1 MAKSDRHFWIPLN
14 QRDQSSQVSRRENL
28 RPKHYQRRR
37 RDQGAQTRRRNL
49 RCELLESRRVL
60 AGPGPDVLSIVRAD
74 ANPTNEAQ
82 VAFDVTFDESVTG
95 VDATDFAIAA
105 SGPTGGT
112 VSGVS
117 GSGSNYQIVVS
128 TGFGDGSVRL
138 DLIDNDSIVNGQ
150 NKPLGG
156 NGINGN
162 QDGSLTTGE
171 SYTIDKTIPT
181 TSGATLVGTPSA
193 LDAGVDF
200 NITFSESVGTIDAS
214 DFVLAGTASATA
226 SIQSVSG
233 SNSSYVI
240 SVNTGSGQGDLRV
253 DFIDDDT
260 IVDVAGNAIDGVG
273 NQTITGQSHSVD
285 HVAPTIVSF
294 VGDPTSPTN
303 ASLVDYTVTFDE
315 PVVNVGLSDFALT
328 SSGVTGAMLSNISGS
343 GMTYVL
349 SVNTG
354 TGDGSVELTVSPT
367 ATIDDLAGNPMAV
380 SNTTSG
386 VTVVDKTRPTVSSL
400 TVSPSV
406 TNAATAVY
414 NVTFSE
420 PVTGF
425 DAGDVTLSA
434 NGLTGVSITQVTGT
448 GAVYQVEISTGTG
461 DGTIGMTIES
471 DQGIF
476 DLAGNERVTG
486 AGIGPLT
493 VDKTAPTVIS
503 VTPVDVGPVNSSTV
517 YFDVLFSE
525 FTNSY
530 TSADFTIVSSGLS
543 GTSIAWAAYQS
554 TNVRRV
560 AVNTGTGS
568 GTLSIDVNTGQGVQ
582 DAAGNLLASGLTGNP
597 AVTMDRDV
605 PSIVSMSRLDPTQS
619 NLSTVQYAVTFD
631 EPVMN
636 VDSADFDLLATG
648 GLSGH
653 SITGVSGSSTYY
665 TIDVATGAG
674 DGTLQ
679 LEVAPTASIDDLAGN
694 SLNTSV
700 PNAAIYLIDK
710 TAPTI
715 VSVDRVHPT
724 TTTGNSIQYQVNY
737 SEPVLNVDASDFTVI
752 TSPASSPPPPISSV
766 DLVGNIATVTVDVSS
781 YEGAVYMYA
790 SSNDLIDVAGNT
802 MATDVV
808 SSQQFY
814 VDRTPPTVSSVVLE
828 QSVANSLTNVSFLV
842 TISEVS
848 NGFNSSDVAID
859 QVGFPS
865 ATVSSIENIDFIQ
878 RRVNISTGPGQG
890 TLSIDILANQ
900 TIRDLANQYIAVD
913 STNHPAYSIDNLAP
927 QVQSITIAGADP
939 ITSATFSFDVVFSEP
954 VTGVTSSAFAVSAT
968 GAVVPQIDSV
978 TGSGNTY
985 TVTVTNTG
993 DTGTVQL
1000 SLIDDDSIEDALLN
1014 PLGGIG
1020 NNNGDFTSPSY
1031 GVGTT
1036 GRIAGRVIED
1046 LDRDGFADAGE
1057 TGVVGVNVYVDTND
1071 NAQWDVGEPQAVTIA
1086 DDTATTGVDESG
1098 NYLILNVDP
1107 GSNHAVRVVPPV
1119 GWQAT
1124 NPATRT
1130 AGTGQLTQVQLLRD
1144 NINGDN
1150 ALEEV
1155 AGVTESPDG
1164 EFVYFA
1170 AYTDNAITAY
1180 ARNSTTGQLTRIQ
1193 TILDGSGGV
1202 DGLVGA
1208 QSIAI
1213 SPDGAHLYVVSAI
1226 DDALVMFSRDQTTG
1240 LLTYLGNLKQGVGG
1254 VDGLNEATAI
1264 RESADGK
1271 NLYVAAVTSGSL
1283 AVFNRDPAT
1292 GLVTFAQKLTGSTGG
1307 SFSVDLSPDQ
1317 RHVYLTS
1324 GNSSALHVYD
1334 RDLVT
1339 GLLTL
1344 TQSVSRST
1352 PGYSSLYQP
1361 WGVSV
1366 SPDGQNIYVA
1376 ARLSQGVVVLNRDS
1390 VTGHVLFN
1398 QFVPDPYTT
1407 SNPDPV
1413 SVLASPDGHHVAVT
1427 YQTAGGLAIYARD
1440 QTTGALTLVESY
1452 KNNVGGFDHLFGAWD
1467 VEFSND
1473 GQSLYAVAAYD
1484 DAVYAFSRDVGDWV
1498 PTSVS
1503 TSVSVGVTT
1512 TLDAFGISNLVPMVD
1527 SIAYSGTG
1535 IVTGSTVDFDI
1546 TFSEPVSGV
1555 DAPDF
1560 LFVGT
1565 YSGATVAGVTGSG
1578 DSYTLTLNLANGSQ
1592 GTLSPR
1598 VSFSGGIVDNEGTP
1612 LGGDG
1617 STVFDTVDVDRLAPT
1632 LLSSSKLNTDPTNRT
1647 SLSYQLVFSEPV
1659 TGLDLSDFSIA
1670 ASGVTS
1676 GTVASVSGSGDT
1688 YTVSI
1693 SHTGGEGT
1701 IGLVFADDDSIVDN
1715 AGFPLDGVGTATHP
1729 LATYNVQL
1737 GTIQGTIF
1745 SDLDSDG
1752 VLDAGETGAG
1762 GMTVYID
1769 SNING
1774 VFDTGELTAV
1784 TDAGTGFYEFMGL
1797 VDGSYTLR
1805 LQAQTPYV
1813 QTLPVADG
1821 PQLVTVAVANGIA
1834 LANFGTH
1841 EVLPGNIAGNVWNDV
1856 NNNGELDAGE
1866 SGLAGV
1872 TLYVDLNLNGAFD
1885 SATEP
1890 SVVSQT
1896 DDGDTASIDETGD
1909 YLFTGLAP
1917 GDYEIRIVEPQYSL
1931 SAPGNSWNA
1940 NESIA
1945 ISDSLNLA
1953 ADNKSI
1959 TKSPDGKFA
1968 VVFDHLENNVIVYEL
1983 PVSGVG
1989 PITQV
1994 QVLTNQFSDTT
2005 NKSGDLGFTPDG
2017 AFLYVLE
2024 HQTRKVN
2031 GYSQDPTTGLL
2042 AFVSSTTLP
2051 LGYNYSLQVS
2061 PDGSHLYVGGI
2072 NGISRFSV
2080 NSNGTLSSA
2089 STTSIGARFS
2099 DLVFSDD
2106 GTRLYAVDSGNVVI
2120 RVFSRNTSTG
2130 SISQI
2135 QTVNAP
2141 TGLSFSG
2148 NFSAE
2153 LSDNGDD
2160 FYIVSWGQHTI
2171 FHYRTQADGTLQF
2184 ADHVTI
2190 GDTIDRTYPLDMT
2203 ISEDGT
2209 RVYAA
2214 LSLSGAIM
2222 VLERDLVTGTLT
2234 PGATIGTP
2242 DPAGLGI
2249 NESSSSMIINVGPTS
2264 VLRVNSREKSLQFG
2278 VLGNTDW
2285 MDVTVTENQTT
2296 TLGVAVDTAPPTVNA
2311 IATTQTYIS
2320 GTDTANFV
2328 VQFSEPVTGV
2338 DVTDFTLAVAGV
2350 AGASVTSVTDQG
2362 TGMLFDVVV
2371 TSGTGDGTLQ
2381 LLLVDDDSIIDAGS
2395 NPLAGTGTGNGDAVS
2410 AILPVERIVNRTISG
2425 TVFNDLDSDGIRDTG
2440 EDGADGS
2447 QIYIDLNGNGELDT
2461 ISEPYDWYVSGGSFT
2476 FDNLTPGTYTL
2487 RVTDRLYFVE
2497 SAFSTTTVEL
2507 GFYDNPLVVD
2517 VPATENQSAFVGV
2530 VFEDLNGNGIRDAG
2544 EPGISGE
2551 TVYWDD
2557 NNNGLFET
2565 ADTLVVTAADD
2576 PGTPED
2582 EAGTYSLSPLWYRQY
2597 VIRVDRGL
2605 EWLATSA
2612 ESAIATITHHTQ
2624 TVPADFGLQANLTSI
2639 SGVVFDDVDA
2649 DGVQG
2654 TGENPVSGWTVFL
2667 DADNDGVLDTGET
2680 SHTTDATGAYLF
2692 DQLSLGN
2699 HYVRIVPQ
2707 AGFVSAS
2714 PVSTLVTIAT
2724 SIDSPTVDFATH
2736 VNATTI
2742 SGSMFDDSN
2751 ANGVAD
2757 TGEGPLVGATVY
2769 LDANDNG
2776 RLDTGESTTTT
2787 DAAGLYTFTDV
2798 QPGDVVVRML
2808 PPVGF
2813 KQSVPSVPTDR
2824 LFVWHGSNKLREI
2837 DPADGSTI
2845 ADYWQSSYATTAITA
2860 TGLAFDGTSLWVLDT
2875 GQKKIFQI
2883 DPDAITIESQIDIS
2897 SLGPSTYS
2905 IAWNGLAT
2913 IGSTIYLS
2921 GAGGEIGMA
2930 DAISG
2935 SLIGTSSVFTTN
2947 SGSPLLSGVNET
2959 AGLGVSADGQS
2970 LVVSTDNDSLLTFD
2984 PSTLLISDSDSTGT
2998 NTQSSGVGSVGGTT
3012 YVSRYNSTSLLTF
3025 DSAGTLTGTLP
3036 IGCQPV
3042 AVAGGVYQELAARL
3056 TVGLDQQITG
3066 VQFGASQFAGTI
3078 SGVQFIDTNN
3088 NGVQDPG
3095 ELPAVGVTVFA
3106 DINDNGGRDGSEPFD
3121 VSAADGSYSIAGVPL
3136 GSVVVRSTSDSY
3148 RPSDAYPA
3156 QDLLF
3161 GLRNQSGSIRI
3172 DQLDPSNGSITNS
3185 LFTVVPYSNG
3195 AVSLASDGERLILID
3210 GGIDM
3215 LYQVGL
3221 DGSIV
3226 SSRHL
3231 GEPYIESSSG
3241 QTAYTSVQDYG
3252 AAVVGG
3258 TIYTVREEFGGLT
3271 LYSYDPQSDQFAKI
3285 RPVTFDWGL
3294 TSMPSAYL
3302 PSEPSATFGTGVS
3315 ADGQR
3320 ILVATDDD
3328 RVIEIDPRT
3337 GIATFDPQ
3345 SSSSSGSDYS
3355 IDSLGG
3361 ETFIAYGG
3369 RIEVVDNSG
3378 VTLRNMTGIPTY
3390 LGLAGGTLRDNG
3402 QSVLVSAG
3410 QTATVDHGLIV
3421 TAASIS
3427 GYVIADVDENGAADS
3442 GDSVVAG
3449 ATVFLDLDR
3458 NGILDAGEP
3467 STTTNANG
3475 AYVLSNI
3482 VPGEYSVRVLTSV
3495 GTPNAGSSGRA
3506 FTADRVRLF
3515 QAIRG
3520 TDDVVVIQEIDPI
3533 TGQQLNQFDAP
3544 LSSATSIGL
3553 AAKGDR
3559 VYYSRSGAIDVLDA
3573 ADGTILETIAISNG
3587 TKDGMAI
3594 IGDRGYVQDYNS
3606 NTIEVVDLTTRR
3618 IVGKLDIGI
3627 ANESGSNS
3635 IPIAYSLA
3643 EAPDGVNLALVA
3655 QSGGDVFIVDP
3666 DTGVILET
3674 LNGIFA
3680 GLGSA
3685 SAGGE
3690 FFERG
3695 WVSSDVQTTIT
3706 ARDSL
3711 GLVRRQI
3718 PLSYQGYVF
3727 GLGATSVPATDH
3739 IVTVFAE
3746 QSLTGTDFGLVPEN
3760 ATVTG
3765 TQFVDANG
3773 NDIQDTGEAGL
3784 AGVTVYA
3791 DLNGNGVIDAGEP
3804 STISAANGTYS
3815 LTDVPRGSQWI
3826 RTVATGYESTA
3837 TLGTSDRLF
3846 GTTRVGDASSPTQY
3860 YMQIRELDPVAGF
3873 AISYTKTSIPV
3884 LTAYAS
3890 ALVND
3895 RLIVV
3900 DNSQDKIFQVALDGT
3915 LIGETPLPNS
3925 GSQFAYAQG
3934 PAVIDGTVYIVMSG
3948 GGGTQ
3953 RIERYDLETNQL
3965 YGSMPISAYVSHSQ
3979 SVEALPQ
3986 LSEAV
3991 AESPDGKSI
4000 VLFSHTDDRAFIVDP
4015 LTARVTEVVSLV
4027 DSYGGVWAAA
4037 TVNGELYI
4045 RGSGSNSNLR
4055 IYDANYTLVRSASN
4069 PGTGGMAGV
4078 TENQTGVV
4086 VDASGSVAGMNM
4098 GQRAIHTDVSGIVS
4112 YDTNVNG
4119 LVDPGEE
4126 TVGATVYLDANRNG
4140 VLDAG
4145 EVTTTTLADGSYR
4158 FTQLAPGDYSVAVDH
4173 PTTDRVVTSATET
4186 ALFSLEVSGG
4196 VSTIRK
4202 HDSVTGQVLR
4212 QFPAPGTSNQNAG
4225 LAVDDYG
4232 LYYSAFDGVWILD
4245 DDTGAVKD
4253 FFDLADSSYEGL
4265 AAVAGRLFVLQSD
4278 SDSILSIDPRT
4289 GVILDTF
4296 DINAINNTSYDLAGN
4311 LGESTDGENL
4321 ILRMPSG
4328 GGLVINPDTGV
4339 IEDWYAY
4346 NYGAW
4351 AIAGADGELY
4361 RPYGGTSIRV
4371 EAEPEQQIRL
4381 VPVGYEPR
4389 AIAAAVI
4396 PAAAYDLLAVEETN
4410 FSARDFQRAPADQF
4424 PPTIISGTVWSD
4436 VDRDGTRDPSEP
4448 GIPGVTVYVDLN
4460 HNGILDAGDLTEITI
4475 ADDTATAG
4483 IDEAGTYAFAGLS
4496 PGHYDVRQELLP
4508 SSIGTSPYDPV
4519 LAYDARYDTDASIS
4533 ANFAPHPLDDLRV
4546 SETGRYVAY
4555 STTRQ
4560 MIPSDT
4566 NTTRDV
4572 YLLDRVTDQHELI
4585 SINTAGV
4592 AANNNSLEP
4601 DVSSDGRY
4609 VVFRTWATNLDA
4621 GDTDNFLDVY
4631 VRDRVLGTTTLLTK
4645 GGNGG
4650 PGNGNSRDAII
4661 TPDGRFVVLTS
4672 WGDQL
4677 VAGDNNGWADTF
4689 LFDLQSNSVT
4699 RVSTTDSGMQL
4710 TDGSS
4715 WGADI
4720 TPDGQYVVFESVSS
4734 QLAGGLTTANDTN
4747 GVSDLFVKNMTTG
4760 QVEVVSASATGT
4772 LGNSVSS
4779 KRSISDDGRWVA
4791 FESSSSNLTSDP
4803 HAGPGEAFY
4812 VYLKDMQT
4820 GEIKRISNSS
4830 ATGSY
4835 DGDSRRPEISG
4846 DGRFVV
4852 FESDG
4857 QLVGADTNSRVDI
4870 YLYDRVTDHLILVSR
4885 GDNGVQSRD
4894 ASNNAVISADGST
4907 IAFTTISSNILGANN
4922 VGGIVTVDVD
4932 RLLGTHQVQI
4942 SSIAPSIGNDFGQV
4956 AVTSSFAGTLWQD
4969 DNGDGF
4975 IDAGEPRLPG
4985 RTVFIDTNEDGI
4997 FDAGEPSQVTLADD
5011 PTTPTINEA
5020 GTYEF
5025 AGLADGQYTVLQIL
5039 PSDWTQTSPL
5049 QSAGL
5054 DLLADTEYING
5065 VNNTTQPIYDS
5076 ASSDDGR
5083 FIAFSTNKSM
5093 MPIDTNS
5100 GSDMYVLDRDTGLL
5114 ELVSQSSSGVLANN
5128 VNRNVSISGDGR
5140 YVAFRSFASNL
5151 SAADNNGTWDIY
5163 VRDRLLGTTTLVS
5176 AHDPG
5181 QGAGLQVGNSYSYNP
5196 QISQDGSVITF
5207 WSNSNNLVA
5216 GDVNGQFDVFLKDLQ
5231 TGTIEIISVDSSGNQ
5246 ATGGS
5251 SHASLPSKNGQL
5263 VGFWSNAS
5271 NLVPGDTNN
5280 VRDVFLRDRQT
5291 GVTQRVSVSATGE
5304 QANGASNH
5312 FSMSDDG
5319 RYFAFMSSATNLT
5332 DDVGLTG
5339 NKQIFLKDRLTGAVT
5354 LVSRGDGTLPDG
5366 ASLYPSISGGGRWI
5380 SYQSSATNI
5389 VPGDINGADDVFLYD
5404 TTTGTTTMLSQT
5416 DAGVASNGP
5425 SDWPR
5430 MSRDGS
5436 TITFNSASTDLVDQ
5450 PPSNGGLY
5458 AYSTPTTNPG
5468 RLEIDLGI
5476 EQTLVGQDFGSQVMV
5491 DRSDAPLTFGTPT
5504 HSLGSEVRLGSE
5516 ASFDLVA
5523 GQPSPDNDGVVTTSG
5538 IVTGFDATFDVTSST
5553 AGTLAVW
5560 IDFNNDGDFD
5570 PEERSQFSIGA
5581 TEQVTTD
5588 SITIAIPASAISG
5601 NQWVR
5606 FRFSTDAASVQS
5618 STGPAPDGEVEDYL
5632 LSIDAPAVASA
5643 IDLSASSI
5651 NENTDTSA
5659 ADLVFAQ
5666 LSAVDQDPG
5675 DSHSFQLVAGTGDT
5689 DNSRFVIV
5697 GNELKLRQGE
5707 VIDYENQPTYAVRVR
5722 ATDSVGLD
5730 FEQEIMLDVNNLVE
5744 VSKSDV
5750 TINDGS
5756 SQRSR
5761 VDSVTIEFDTDVIL
5775 QDGAITIHKRGE
5787 EGGLAGTVISPVV
5800 GVASSTFTLSFAGAF
5815 TEFGSLADGN
5825 YELRV
5830 DGTKIVSVGGFGLD
5844 TDGDGITADSFVFG
5858 DEASDKFFR
5867 YFGDIDGNR
5876 GVGISDFLA
5885 FRQSYG
5891 KLASDIDYNI
5901 AFDVEQNG
5909 GVGIGDFLAFRQ
5921 RYGSTSSFQ

>member
-1 MAKSDRHFWIPLN
+1 M
-14 QRDQSSQVSRRENL
+14 
-28 RPKHYQRRR
+28 
-37 RDQGAQTRRRNL
+37 
-49 RCELLESRRVL
+49 ESRRVL
-60 AGPGPDVLSIVRAD
+60 AGPGPDALSIVRAD
-74 ANPTNEAQ
+74 ANPTNDAQ
-82 VAFDVTFDESVTG
+82 VAFDVTFDESVSG

-105 SGPTGGT
+105 SGPTGAT

-117 GSGSNYQIVVS
+117 GSGSTYQIVVS
-128 TGFGDGSVRL
+128 TGSGDGSVRL

-150 NKPLGG
+150 NKSLGG
-156 NGINGN
+156 NGTTGN
-162 QDGSLTTGE
+162 QDGSFTTGE
-171 SYTIDKTIPT
+171 SYTIDKTVPT

-193 LDAGVDF
+193 LDAVVDF

-328 SSGVTGAMLSNISGS
+328 ASGVTGAMLSNISGS
-343 GMTYVL
+343 GMSYVL

-354 TGDGSVELTVSPT
+354 TGDGSVELAVSPT
-367 ATIDDLAGNPMAV
+367 ATIDDTAGNPMAA
-380 SNTTSG
+380 SSATSG
-386 VTVVDKTRPTVSSL
+386 VTVIDRTRPTVSSI
-400 TVSPSV
+400 TVTPSI
-406 TNAATAVY
+406 TNAATAVFD
-414 NVTFSE
+414 VLFTE
-420 PVTGF
+420 AVVGF
-425 DAGDVTLSA
+425 DAGDLTLSTA
-434 NGLTGVSITQVTGT
+434 GLSDVLITQVTGA
-448 GAVYQVEISTGTG
+448 GASYQVEISTGTG

-486 AGIGPLT
+486 AGFGPLT
-493 VDKTAPTVIS
+493 VDKTAPTVTS
-503 VTPVDVGPVNSSTV
+503 VTPVDSDPVNSSTV

-525 FTNSY
+525 STNSY
-530 TSADFTIVSSGLS
+530 TSADFSIVSSGLT
-543 GTSIAWAAYQS
+543 GTSIAWVAYQS

-568 GTLSIDVNTGQGVQ
+568 GTVSIDVNSGQGVQ

-597 AVTMDRDV
+597 AVTIDREM

-619 NLSTVQYAVTFD
+619 NLATVQYAVTFD

-636 VDSADFDLLATG
+636 VDSADFELLATG

-653 SITGVSGSSTYY
+653 SITGISGTSTDY
-665 TIDVATGAG
+665 TIDVATGTG

-679 LEVAPTASIDDLAGN
+679 LEVSPTASIDDLAGN
-694 SLNTSV
+694 SLNTSAA
-700 PNAAIYLIDK
+700 NAEIYLIDK

-724 TTTGNSIQYQVNY
+724 VTTGDSIQYQVTY
-737 SEPVLNVDASDFTVI
+737 SEPVLNIDASDFTVF
-752 TSPASSPPPPISSV
+752 TSPASSPPPPISS
-766 DLVGNIATVTVDVSS
+766 LVVTGNMATITVDVSS
-781 YEGAVYMYA
+781 YEGGVYMYA
-790 SSNDLIDVAGNT
+790 SSNDLTDAAGNS
-802 MATDVV
+802 MASQVV

-814 VDRTPPTVSSVVLE
+814 VDRTPPTVSSVLLE
-828 QSVANSLTNVSFLV
+828 QSVTNSLTNVSFLV
-842 TISEVS
+842 TFSELV
-848 NGFNSSDVAID
+848 NGYHPSDVEID

-865 ATVSSIENIDFIQ
+865 ATVSSVDYVNSTQ
-878 RRVNISTGPGQG
+878 RRVNVYTGPGQG
-890 TLSIDILANQ
+890 TLSIVILANQ

-913 STNHPAYSIDNLAP
+913 SGNHPDYSIDNVAP
-927 QVQSITIAGADP
+927 QVQSITLADADP
-939 ITSATFSFDVVFSEP
+939 ITTATFSFDVVFSEP
-954 VTGVTSSAFAVSAT
+954 VTGVTSSAFALSAS

-978 TGSGNTY
+978 TGDGDTY

-993 DTGTVQL
+993 DTGAVQL
-1000 SLIDDDSIEDALLN
+1000 SLIDDDSIQDALLN
-1014 PLGGIG
+1014 PLGGTG
-1020 NNNGDFTSPSY
+1020 NNNGDFDSPTY

-1036 GRIAGRVIED
+1036 GRIAGRVIDD

-1057 TGVVGVNVYVDTND
+1057 TGVVGVTVYVDAND
-1071 NAQWDVGEPQAVTIA
+1071 NAVWDIGEPSAVTIA
-1086 DDTATTGVDESG
+1086 DDTGTVGVDESG
-1098 NYLILNVDP
+1098 NYLILDVDP
-1107 GSNHAVRVVPPV
+1107 GSDHAVRVIPPV
-1119 GWQAT
+1119 GWLAT
-1124 NPATRT
+1124 NPATRA
-1130 AGTGQLTQVQLLRD
+1130 AGTGLLTEVQLLRD
-1144 NINGDN
+1144 NIDGNN

-1164 EFVYFA
+1164 EFVYIA

-1193 TILDGSGGV
+1193 TVLDGSGGV
-1202 DGLVGA
+1202 DGLIGA

-1213 SPDGAHLYVVSAI
+1213 SPDGAHLYVASAL
-1226 DDALVMFSRDQTTG
+1226 DDALVMFSRDQATG
-1240 LLTYLGNLKQGVGG
+1240 LLTYLGHLKQGVGG

-1271 NLYVAAVTSGSL
+1271 HLYVAAVTSGSL
-1283 AVFNRDPAT
+1283 AVFDRDPAT

-1324 GNSSALHVYD
+1324 GNSNAFHVYD
-1334 RDLVT
+1334 RDLTT

-1344 TQSVSRST
+1344 SQTVTQST
-1352 PGYSSLYQP
+1352 PGYASLNQP

-1376 ARLSQGVVVLNRDS
+1376 TRLSQGVIVLDRDS
-1390 VTGHVLFN
+1390 ATGHVSYN

-1413 SVLASPDGHHVAVT
+1413 SVLVSPDGHHVAVT

-1440 QTTGALTLVESY
+1440 QTTGALTLVESF

-1473 GQSLYAVAAYD
+1473 GESLYVVAAYD
-1484 DAVYAFSRDVGDWV
+1484 DAVYAFSRDMGDWV
-1498 PTSVS
+1498 PTAIS
-1503 TSVSVGVTT
+1503 TSVSVGETT
-1512 TLDAFGISNLVPMVD
+1512 TLGAFGISNLVPMVD

-1546 TFSEPVSGV
+1546 LFSEPVSGV
-1555 DAPDF
+1555 DASDF
-1560 LFVGT
+1560 LFLGS
-1565 YSGATVAGVTGSG
+1565 YSGATVASVNGSG
-1578 DSYTLTLNLANGSQ
+1578 DTYTLTVNLADGSQ

-1617 STVFDTVDVDRLAPT
+1617 STVFDTIDVDRLAPT
-1632 LLSSSKLNTDPTNRT
+1632 LVSSAKLDVDPTNQT
-1647 SLSYQLVFSEPV
+1647 SLDYQLVFSEPV
-1659 TGLDLSDFSIA
+1659 TGLDVTDFAVA
-1670 ASGVTS
+1670 ASGVT
-1676 GTVASVSGSGDT
+1676 GAAVASVTGSDDT
-1688 YTVSI
+1688 YVVAV

-1701 IGLVFADDDSIVDN
+1701 IGLVFADNDSVVDD
-1715 AGFPLDGVGTATHP
+1715 AGFPLDGVGTATNP
-1729 LATYNVQL
+1729 LAAYNVQL
-1737 GTIQGTIF
+1737 GSIQGTVF

-1752 VLDAGETGAG
+1752 VLDAGEPGAG
-1762 GMTVYID
+1762 AMTVYID
-1769 SNING
+1769 SNNNG
-1774 VFDTGELTAV
+1774 TFDTGELTAV
-1784 TDAGTGFYEFMGL
+1784 TATGTGFYEFTGL
-1797 VDGSYTLR
+1797 VDGNYALR
-1805 LQAQTPYV
+1805 LQGQSPYV
-1813 QTLPVADG
+1813 QTLPIADG

-1866 SGLAGV
+1866 SGLPGV

-1896 DDGDTASIDETGD
+1896 DDGATGGVDETGD

-1931 SAPGNSWNA
+1931 SAASSSWNA
-1940 NESIA
+1940 NQSIA
-1945 ISDSLNLA
+1945 ISDSVNLA

-1959 TKSPDGKFA
+1959 TKSPNGKFA
-1968 VVFDHLENNVIVYEL
+1968 VVFDHLRNNVIVYEL

-2017 AFLYVLE
+2017 AFLFVLE
-2024 HQTRKVN
+2024 HQTRQVK

-2042 AFVSSTTLP
+2042 TLVSSATVP

-2072 NGISRFSV
+2072 NGISRLSI

-2099 DLVFSDD
+2099 DLVFNDD
-2106 GTRLYAVDSGNVVI
+2106 GTRLYAVDSGNVRI
-2120 RVFSRNTSTG
+2120 RVFSRNTTTG
-2130 SISQI
+2130 SLSQI
-2135 QTVNAP
+2135 EEIGAP
-2141 TGLSFSG
+2141 AGLSFSG

-2153 LSDNGDD
+2153 LSDNGND
-2160 FYIVSWGQHTI
+2160 FYIVSWAQHTI

-2190 GDTIDRTYPLDMT
+2190 GDTINRTYPLDMT

-2214 LSLSGAIM
+2214 MSLSGAIM

-2249 NESSSSMIINVGPTS
+2249 NESSSSMIIIVGPTS
-2264 VLRVNSREKSLQFG
+2264 VLRVNSRDTSLQLG

-2285 MDVTVTENQTT
+2285 LDVTVNEDQTT
-2296 TLGVAVDTAPPTVNA
+2296 NLGVPVDAAPPTVTS
-2311 IATTQTYIS
+2311 ITTSQTYIS

-2328 VQFSEPVTGV
+2328 LQFSEPVTGV
-2338 DVTDFTLAVAGV
+2338 DVTDFSLALSGV
-2350 AGASVTSVTDQG
+2350 TGASITSVTDLG
-2362 TGMLFDVVV
+2362 SGAVYGV
-2371 TSGTGDGTLQ
+2371 TVDSGTGDGTLQ

-2410 AILPVERIVNRTISG
+2410 AVLPVERIVNRTISG
-2425 TVFNDLDSDGIRDTG
+2425 TVFNDLDNDGVRDTG

-2461 ISEPYDWYVSGGSFT
+2461 ISEPYDWYVSGGTFT

-2507 GFYDNPLVVD
+2507 GFNDNPLVVD

-2530 VFEDLNGNGIRDAG
+2530 VFEDLNANGVRDAG
-2544 EPGISGE
+2544 EPGIPGE
-2551 TVYWDD
+2551 TMYWDD

-2565 ADTLVVTAADD
+2565 GDTFVVTAADD
-2576 PGTPED
+2576 SGTPED

-2597 VIRVDRGL
+2597 VIRVDRGS

-2612 ESAIATITHHTQ
+2612 ESASATIAHHTQ

-2649 DGVQG
+2649 DGVQS

-2680 SHTTDATGAYLF
+2680 SHTTDATGAYSF
-2692 DQLSLGN
+2692 DQLSLVT

-2707 AGFVSAS
+2707 ADFVSTS
-2714 PVSTLVTIAT
+2714 PESTLVTIAT
-2724 SIDSPTVDFATH
+2724 NADTATVDFATH

-2751 ANGVAD
+2751 ANGIAD

-2776 RLDTGESTTTT
+2776 RLDTGEVTTTT

-2798 QPGDVVVRML
+2798 QPGEAVVRIL

-2813 KQSVPSVPTDR
+2813 EQSSPSTPTDR

-2837 DPADGSTI
+2837 NPTDGSTI
-2845 ADYWQSSYATTAITA
+2845 ADYWQSSYPTTSITA
-2860 TGLAFDGTSLWVLDT
+2860 DGLAFDGTSLWAIDN

-2883 DPDAITIESQIDIS
+2883 DPDAITIESQIDVS

-2905 IAWNGLAT
+2905 VAWNGLAT
-2913 IGSTIYLS
+2913 VGSTIYLS
-2921 GAGGEIGMA
+2921 GAGGEIGMV
-2930 DAISG
+2930 DATTG
-2935 SLIGTSSVFTTN
+2935 SLIGTSSLFTTN
-2947 SGSPLLSGVNET
+2947 SGSPFLSGVNET
-2959 AGLGVSADGQS
+2959 TGLGASADGQS
-2970 LVVSTDNDSLLTFD
+2970 LIVATDNDSLLTFD
-2984 PSTLLISDSDSTGT
+2984 PSTLLISDSDPTIANS
-2998 NTQSSGVGSVGGTT
+2998 QLAGVGSVGGST
-3012 YVSRYNSTSLLTF
+3012 YVSRFNSSLLQVH
-3025 DSAGTLTGTLP
+3025 DSTGTLTGALS
-3036 IGCQPV
+3036 IGCQAV
-3042 AVAGGVYQELAARL
+3042 AVAGGLYQDLAARL

-3066 VQFGASQFAGTI
+3066 VQFGAAQFAGTI
-3078 SGVQFIDTNN
+3078 SGVEFIDTNN
-3088 NGVQDPG
+3088 SGVQDAG

-3106 DINDNGGRDGSEPFD
+3106 DINDNGSRDGSEPFD
-3121 VSAADGSYSIAGVPL
+3121 ISAADGTYSIAGVPL
-3136 GSVVVRSTSDSY
+3136 GSVVVRSTSTGH
-3148 RPSDAYPA
+3148 RPSDAYTP
-3156 QDLLF
+3156 QDFLF

-3172 DQLDPSNGSITNS
+3172 DRLDPANGSITNS
-3185 LFTVVPYSNG
+3185 LFTTVPYNNG
-3195 AVSLASDGERLILID
+3195 AISMAFDGERLVLID
-3210 GGIDM
+3210 GSIDM

-3221 DGSIV
+3221 DGSII

-3231 GEPYIESSSG
+3231 GEPYIDSSSG

-3258 TIYTVREEFGGLT
+3258 TIYTVRQEFGGLT
-3271 LYSYDPQSDQFAKI
+3271 LYTYDPLSDQFAKA
-3285 RPVTFDWGL
+3285 RPITFDWGL
-3294 TSMPSAYL
+3294 SSMPSAYT
-3302 PSEPSATFGTGVS
+3302 PTTPSANFGVGVS
-3315 ADGQR
+3315 ADEQR

-3328 RVIEIDPRT
+3328 RVLEIDPVT
-3337 GIATFDPQ
+3337 GVATFDPAP
-3345 SSSSSGSDYS
+3345 SSSNGTDYA

-3361 ETFIAYGG
+3361 ETFISYGG
-3369 RIEVVDNSG
+3369 RIEVVDSSG
-3378 VTLRNMTGIPTY
+3378 TTLRNMTGIPTY
-3390 LGLAGGTLRDNG
+3390 LGLAAGTQRDNG
-3402 QSVLVSAG
+3402 QSVTVLAG
-3410 QTATVDHGLIV
+3410 QTITVNHGVIETLAT
-3421 TAASIS
+3421 IS
-3427 GYVIADVDENGAADS
+3427 GTVITDVEENGVVDP
-3442 GDSVVAG
+3442 GDPVVVG

-3458 NGILDAGEP
+3458 NGILDGGEP
-3467 STTTNANG
+3467 STTTDVNG
-3475 AYVLSNI
+3475 DYSFEHVAA
-3482 VPGEYSVRVLTSV
+3482 GEYSLRVLTS
-3495 GTPNAGSSGRA
+3495 SGVTARA
-3506 FTADRVRLF
+3506 LTEDRVRLF

-3520 TDDVVVIQEIDPI
+3520 TDDIVVIQEIDPI
-3533 TGQQLNQFDAP
+3533 TGDQLNQFDAP
-3544 LSSATSIGL
+3544 LPTATSIGL
-3553 AAKGDR
+3553 AAKGNR
-3559 VYYSRSGAIDVLDA
+3559 IYYSRSGGIDVLDA
-3573 ADGTILETIAISNG
+3573 ADGTLLDSIVISNG

-3594 IGDRGYVQDYNS
+3594 IGDRAYVQDYNS
-3606 NTIEVVDLTTRR
+3606 NTIEVVDLVTRQ
-3618 IVGKLDIGI
+3618 IVGTLDIGD
-3627 ANESGSNS
+3627 ANGTGPNS
-3635 IPIAYSLA
+3635 FPISYSLA
-3643 EAPDGVNLALVA
+3643 EAPDGVNLALVP
-3655 QSGGDVFIVDP
+3655 QSGGDVFIVEP
-3666 DTGVILET
+3666 NTGVIVET
-3674 LNGIFA
+3674 LFDIYA
-3680 GLGSA
+3680 GYGST

-3690 FFERG
+3690 YFERG
-3695 WVSSDVQTTIT
+3695 WVSSGVQTTIT

-3711 GLVRRQI
+3711 GLIRRQI

-3727 GLGATSVPATDH
+3727 GLGATSVPASDH

-3746 QSLTGTDFGLVPEN
+3746 KSLAGTDFGLVPEN

-3773 NDIQDTGEAGL
+3773 NDVQDAGESGL
-3784 AGVTVYA
+3784 QGVTVYV
-3791 DLNGNGVIDAGEP
+3791 DLNGNGWVDAGEP
-3804 STISAANGTYS
+3804 NTTSAADGTYS
-3815 LTDVPRGSQWI
+3815 LANVPRGSQWI
-3826 RTVATGYESTA
+3826 RTVASGYESSA
-3837 TLGTSDRLF
+3837 TLGTTDRLL
-3846 GTTRVGDASSPTQY
+3846 GTTRVSDASSPTQY
-3860 YMQIRELDPVAGF
+3860 VLQIRELDPVSGF
-3873 AISYTKTSIPV
+3873 PIRYTNTSVPV
-3884 LTAYAS
+3884 LSAYSS
-3890 ALVND
+3890 AVVND
-3895 RLIVV
+3895 RIIVV
-3900 DNSQDKIFQVALDGT
+3900 DNLQDKIFQVALDGT
-3915 LIGETPLPNS
+3915 LIGEAPLPSS
-3925 GSQFAYAQG
+3925 GTSFAYAQG
-3934 PAVIDGTVYIVMSG
+3934 PAVIDGTVYVVMTG
-3948 GGGTQ
+3948 GGSSL
-3953 RIERYDLETNQL
+3953 RLERFDLETNQF
-3965 YGSMPISAYVSHSQ
+3965 YGSMPISADVSQ
-3979 SVEALPQ
+3979 SPSVETMPQ
-3986 LSEAV
+3986 ISESV

-4000 VLFSHTDDRAFIVDP
+4000 VLFSHVDDRAFIVDP
-4015 LTARVTEVVSLV
+4015 LTARVTEVVNLV
-4027 DSYGGVWAAA
+4027 DSFGGVWSAA
-4037 TVNGELYI
+4037 TLGGELYI
-4045 RGSGSNSNLR
+4045 RGSGSSSNLR
-4055 IYDANYTLVRSASN
+4055 VYDASYSLVRTAGN
-4069 PGTGGMAGV
+4069 PATGGMAGV
-4078 TENQTGVV
+4078 TENMVGVV
-4086 VDASGSVAGMNM
+4086 VDASSSVSAIDM
-4098 GQRAIHTDVSGIVS
+4098 GQQAIHTNVSGIVS

-4140 VLDAG
+4140 VLDTG
-4145 EVTTTTLADGSYR
+4145 ELTTTTLADGSYS
-4158 FTQLAPGDYSVAVDH
+4158 FTQLAPGDYSVAVVRS
-4173 PTTDRVVTSATET
+4173 TTDRVVTSESET
-4186 ALFSLEVSGG
+4186 ALYALEVSGG
-4196 VSTIRK
+4196 VSMIRK
-4202 HDSVTGQVLR
+4202 HDPITGQTLR
-4212 QFPAPGTSNQNAG
+4212 QFSPPGTSTDSAG

-4232 LYYSAFDGVWILD
+4232 LYYSTFEGVWVLNY
-4245 DDTGAVKD
+4245 DTGDVKD
-4253 FFDLADSSYEGL
+4253 FFDLPSASSDGL
-4265 AAVAGRLFVLQSD
+4265 AVVAGRLFVLQSD
-4278 SDSILSIDPRT
+4278 TDLILSIDPRT
-4289 GVILDTF
+4289 GTLLDTF
-4296 DINAINNTSYDLAGN
+4296 DINAINNTSYNLAGN

-4321 ILRMPSG
+4321 IARLPSG

-4339 IEDWYAY
+4339 IENWYAY
-4346 NYGAW
+4346 NYGSW

-4361 RPYGGTSIRV
+4361 RSNGGTTIRV
-4371 EAEPEQQIRL
+4371 ESESEQQIRL

-4396 PAAAYDLLAVEETN
+4396 PAAGYDLRAADKIH
-4410 FSARDFQRAPADQF
+4410 FPGRDFQLAPADQF
-4424 PPTIISGTVWSD
+4424 PTTTISGTVWSD
-4436 VDRDGTRDPSEP
+4436 DNRDGQRDASEA
-4448 GIPGVTVYVDLN
+4448 GIAGATVYVDLN
-4460 HNGILDAGDLTEITI
+4460 QNGFLDAGDLTEITV
-4475 ADDTATAG
+4475 ADDLATAG
-4483 IDEAGTYAFAGLS
+4483 IDEAGNYAFTGLT
-4496 PGHYDVRQELLP
+4496 PGYYDVRQVLLP
-4508 SSIGTSPYDPV
+4508 SSIGTSPYNPV
-4519 LAYDARYDTDASIS
+4519 LTYDARYDTDASIPTQ
-4533 ANFAPHPLDDLRV
+4533 FEPHPLDDLRV
-4546 SETGRYVAY
+4546 SATGRYVAY

-4560 MIPSDT
+4560 MVPSDT

-4585 SINTAGV
+4585 SVNTAGV

-4601 DVSSDGRY
+4601 DVSSNGRY

-4677 VAGDNNGWADTF
+4677 VPGDTNGWADTF

-4710 TDGSS
+4710 TDASS

-4720 TPDGQYVVFESVSS
+4720 TPDGQYVVFETVSS
-4734 QLAGGLTTANDTN
+4734 QLAGGFTTANDTN

-4791 FESSSSNLTSDP
+4791 FESSASNLTLDP
-4803 HAGPGEAFY
+4803 HAGPGAAFY

-4820 GEIKRISNSS
+4820 GDIKRISNT
-4830 ATGSY
+4830 AVTGSY
-4835 DGDSRRPEISG
+4835 EGNSRRPEISG

-4857 QLVGADTNSRVDI
+4857 QLVAADTNSSVDI
-4870 YLYDRVTDHLILVSR
+4870 YLYDRITDKLTLVSQ
-4885 GDNGVQSRD
+4885 GDNGVLSRN

-4907 IAFTTISSNILGANN
+4907 IAFTTISSNILGTNN

-4932 RLLGTHQVQI
+4932 RLLGAHTVQLSNI
-4942 SSIAPSIGNDFGQV
+4942 TPSIGNDFGQI

-4969 DNGDGF
+4969 DNGDGV
-4975 IDAGEPRLPG
+4975 IDAGETRLPG
-4985 RTVFIDTNEDGI
+4985 RTIFIDTNEDGV
-4997 FDAGEPSQVTLADD
+4997 FTAGEPSQVTLADD
-5011 PTTPTINEA
+5011 PATPTINEA

-5025 AGLADGQYTVLQIL
+5025 AGLADGQYTVLQVL
-5039 PSDWTQTSPL
+5039 PANWTQTSPL

-5054 DLLADTEYING
+5054 ELLADTEYIHG

-5076 ASSDDGR
+5076 ASSDYGR

-5093 MPIDTNS
+5093 LPIDTNS
-5100 GSDMYVLDRDTGLL
+5100 GSDLYVLDRDTGLL
-5114 ELVSQSSSGVLANN
+5114 DLVSQSSSGVLANG

-5176 AHDPG
+5176 AHDSG
-5181 QGAGLQVGNSYSYNP
+5181 QGQSLQVGNSYSYNP
-5196 QISQDGSVITF
+5196 QISQDGSVVTF
-5207 WSNSNNLVA
+5207 WSNSNNLIA

-5231 TGTIEIISVDSSGNQ
+5231 TGTVEIISVDSSGNQ
-5246 ATGGS
+5246 ATGGD
-5251 SHASLPSKNGQL
+5251 SHASLPSNDGQL
-5263 VGFWSNAS
+5263 VGFWSGAS

-5280 VRDVFLRDRQT
+5280 VRDVFLRDRQK
-5291 GVTQRVSVSATGE
+5291 GVTERVSVSETGE
-5304 QANGASNH
+5304 QANGATNL

-5319 RYFAFMSSATNLT
+5319 RYFALMSSATNLT
-5332 DDVGLTG
+5332 SDAGLSG
-5339 NKQIFLKDRLTGAVT
+5339 NRQIYLKDRLTGSVT
-5354 LVSRGDGTLPDG
+5354 LVSRGDGTLPNG
-5366 ASLYPSISGGGRWI
+5366 VSLYPSISSDGRWI

-5389 VPGDINGADDVFLYD
+5389 VPGDTNGADDVFLYD
-5404 TTTGTTTMLSQT
+5404 TINGTTTMLSENVG
-5416 DAGVASNGP
+5416 GVASDGP

-5436 TITFNSASTDLVDQ
+5436 TITFNSAASDLVDQ
-5450 PPSNGGLY
+5450 PPSSGGLY
-5458 AYSTPTTNPG
+5458 AYSTPSSVPG
-5468 RLEIDLGI
+5468 SLEIDLGI
-5476 EQTLVGQDFGSQVMV
+5476 EQTLVGQNLGSQVMV

-5504 HSLGSEVRLGSE
+5504 HALGSDVRLGSE
-5516 ASFDLVA
+5516 ASFDLIA
-5523 GQPSPDNDGVVTTSG
+5523 GQPSSDNDGVVTTSG
-5538 IVTGFDATFDVTSST
+5538 IVAGFDATFDVTSST
-5553 AGTLAVW
+5553 AGTLAAW
-5560 IDFNNDGDFD
+5560 IDFNGDGDFD
-5570 PEERSQFSIGA
+5570 PEERSQFSIG
-5581 TEQVTTD
+5581 TVDQVTTD
-5588 SITIAIPASAISG
+5588 SITIAIPTSAISG
-5601 NQWVR
+5601 NQWAR
-5606 FRFSTDAASVQS
+5606 FRFSTDSASVQS
-5618 STGPAPDGEVEDYL
+5618 PTGPAVDGEVEDY
-5632 LSIDAPAVASA
+5632 SFVIAAPVAPSS
-5643 IDLSASSI
+5643 IDLSSSSI

-5659 ADLVFAQ
+5659 ADLLFAQ

-5707 VIDYENQPTYAVRVR
+5707 VIDYENQSTYLVRIR
-5722 ATDSVGLD
+5722 ATDSVGLEV
-5730 FEQEIMLDVNNLVE
+5730 EQEISLNVNNLVE
-5744 VSKSDV
+5744 ISKSDI
-5750 TINDGS
+5750 TIGDGS

-5761 VDSVTIEFDTDVIL
+5761 IDSVTIQFDTDVIL
-5775 QDGAITIHKRGE
+5775 QPGAITVYQRGSS
-5787 EGGLAGTVISPVV
+5787 GGEVGTVISPID
-5800 GVASSTFTLSFAGAF
+5800 GTAAGTFTLTFNGAF
-5815 TEFGSLADGN
+5815 TQFGSLADGN
-5825 YELRV
+5825 YEIRV
-5830 DGTKIVSVGGFGLD
+5830 DASKVVSIDGFFLDTNQDGIQDSSTGDNFTFGDTANDNFFRHYGDTNGDRSVGIPDYG
-5844 TDGDGITADSFVFG
+5844 
-5858 DEASDKFFR
+5858 KFR
-5867 YFGDIDGNR
+5867 
-5876 GVGISDFLA
+5876 LA
-5885 FRQSYG
+5885 FG
-5891 KLASDIDYNI
+5891 KSLGDAGFDPSLDYNNDGAI
-5901 AFDVEQNG
+5901 
-5909 GVGIGDFLAFRQ
+5909 GIPDYGQFRI
-5921 RYGSTSSFQ
+5921 RFGKSVSFE